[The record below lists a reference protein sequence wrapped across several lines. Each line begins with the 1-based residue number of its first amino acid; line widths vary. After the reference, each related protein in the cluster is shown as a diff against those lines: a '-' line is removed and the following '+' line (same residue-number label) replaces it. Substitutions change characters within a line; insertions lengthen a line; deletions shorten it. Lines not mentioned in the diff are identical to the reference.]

1 MFREILFLVLVV
13 NVLAEDYK
21 VVRLDVGS
29 VRGEKYWAGDF
40 YEFYGVPYATA
51 PKGRDKFKAP
61 LPVQP
66 WEGIMD
72 ANVRHNVCEQVYLT
86 DDDDDEI
93 ILDGVEDCLTMNLFV
108 PTIANENNLVPVL
121 VYIHSGAFSGGSGN
135 MGKFNYLARHD
146 VLVISF
152 NYRLGFKGFAC
163 LGTEEIP
170 GNAALKDQLAALRF
184 INKHIS
190 KFGGDPNDVT
200 LAGFSV
206 GASMA
211 ELLALSKTT
220 EGLIHKLILESGSA
234 LSPFAINRDP
244 VNSATNLAISVGFK
258 NTGKIEDLTEFLLN
272 ATAMDLAAGS
282 KNFFLKNSTFG
293 LSPCIENVVKNS
305 EPILTESPLITLH
318 KSDYEKIPV
327 LTGFANMEGI
337 SRTIR
342 FADWS
347 EMMND
352 HFADFLP
359 GDLAF
364 DSDKSRDD
372 FINDVKKYY
381 FKNEEITHDSVEG
394 YIDDYFSDS
403 MFKYAIMKSAKMH
416 ALKSTRPVYMYEFSY
431 VGKLSFKH
439 GFMARIKGAS
449 HRDQTS
455 YLIDFYDF
463 TNSLAD
469 MDTRDRMTAMWTDFV
484 KFENPTAYESLLI
497 DVQWPKYTNK
507 EQKYLQIGNSLRVK
521 KDLFEN
527 QYTFWD
533 SVYDKFYWHPM
544 PVDKKSMVVPEK
556 NSVNEEEQKTM
567 NEDKKQDVNEPPRK
581 VPSDDKEHNESE
593 TAKNSEEIK
602 KTESVDKK
610 KSINEP
616 NVKSGTDKKK
626 KPVTE
631 EKKLN
636 EKETSQKNP
645 SSNKE
650 KTGK

>member
-1 MFREILFLVLVV
+1 MFREIVFTLLVV

-108 PTIANENNLVPVL
+108 PTVANENNLVPVL

-184 INKHIS
+184 INKYIS

-220 EGLIHKLILESGSA
+220 KGLIHKLILESGSA

-272 ATAMDLAAGS
+272 ATALDLAAGS

-293 LSPCIENVVKNS
+293 LSPCIENVVKDS
-305 EPILTESPLITLH
+305 EPIVTESPLITFH

-327 LTGFANMEGI
+327 LTGFANMEGL
-337 SRTIR
+337 SRTIK

-352 HFADFLP
+352 NFADFLP

-394 YIDDYFSDS
+394 YIDYFSDS

-416 ALKSTRPVYMYEFSY
+416 ALKSTRPVYLYEFSY

-439 GFMARIKGAS
+439 GFMVRVKGAS

-484 KFENPTAYESLLI
+484 KFENPTQYESLLI

-507 EQKYLQIGNSLRVK
+507 EQKYLQIGNQLRVK

-527 QYTFWD
+527 HYTFWD
-533 SVYDKFYWHPM
+533 TVYDQFYWHPM
-544 PVDKKSMVVPEK
+544 PVDKTSMVVPK
-556 NSVNEEEQKTM
+556 KTSVK
-567 NEDKKQDVNEPPRK
+567 EDKKQNIKEPMK
-581 VPSDDKEHNESE
+581 KGASDDKENNKSE
-593 TAKNSEEIK
+593 TAKK
-602 KTESVDKK
+602 SV
-610 KSINEP
+610 NE
-616 NVKSGTDKKK
+616 DDKK

-631 EKKLN
+631 EKKLK
-636 EKETSQKNP
+636 EKETTQKNP
-645 SSNKE
+645 SKE